1 MYEWNY
7 EVQKM
12 IDFIEE
18 YILENPTLDS
28 IAQAMHYSK
37 FYCSRQFRLV
47 AGMTLKRYIAGR
59 RLYYATIQVR
69 DTKKSIIDIALE
81 YGYSSRAALT
91 RAFQYTYGCTPSVYR
106 KSPVPIP
113 LPIQKAVLNPSHYI
127 VKGVVKMSESI
138 LTNPQIWVEHIPAH
152 RFIGLYD
159 LNAKGY
165 WDIEKRP
172 DFDEIEGLLE
182 SFIPFQHPVVWS
194 HHAGWY
200 YQDGAKGYFYGTG
213 VPADYTGVVPPK
225 FEIRD
230 VPESYY
236 LVFGHPKY
244 DYLRDNAE
252 VMKRVEDLAWN
263 FDPRSMGYEWNE
275 TLCQDYQRHMWKDR
289 GYQVLRPIK
298 NLNL

>member
-18 YILENPTLDS
+18 HIMENPTLDS

-47 AGMTLKRYIAGR
+47 AGMTLKRYVAGR

-81 YGYSSRAALT
+81 YGYSSQAALT
-91 RAFQYTYGCTPSVYR
+91 RAFRYTYGCTPAVYR
-106 KSPVPIP
+106 KYPIPIP
-113 LPIQKAVLNPSHYI
+113 LPIRKVVLNPSHYI
-127 VKGVVKMSESI
+127 VKGVVKMSEGI
-138 LTNPQIWVEHIPAH
+138 LTSPQIWVEHIPAH

-165 WDIEKRP
+165 WDFEKRP
-172 DFDEIEGLLE
+172 DFDEIEGILE

-213 VPADYTGVVPPK
+213 VPADYAGVIPSK

-230 VPESYY
+230 IPESYY

-244 DYLRDNAE
+244 DYLRDNDE
-252 VMKRVEDLAWN
+252 VMRRVENLTWN

-275 TLCQDYQRHMWKDR
+275 TRCQDYQRHMWKDR

-298 NLNL
+298 KL

>member
-18 YILENPTLDS
+18 HISENPTLDS
-28 IAQAMHYSK
+28 IAQSLHYSK

-47 AGMTLKRYIAGR
+47 VGMTLKRYIAGR

-69 DTKKSIIDIALE
+69 DTKRSIIDIALE
-81 YGYSSRAALT
+81 CGYSSQVALT
-91 RAFQYTYGCTPSVYR
+91 RAFRYTYGCTPAVYR
-106 KSPVPIP
+106 KYPVPIP
-113 LPIQKAVLNPSHYI
+113 LPIRKVVLNPSHYVI
-127 VKGVVKMSESI
+127 KGVVKMSESI

-152 RFIGLYD
+152 KFIGLYD
-159 LNAKGY
+159 INAKGY
-165 WDIEKRP
+165 WDFAKRP
-172 DFDEIEGLLE
+172 DCDEIEGVLE

-200 YQDGAKGYFYGTG
+200 YQDGTKGYFYGTG
-213 VPADYTGVVPPK
+213 VPTGYTGVVPSK
-225 FEIRD
+225 FEMRD

-244 DYLRDNAE
+244 DYLRDNDE
-252 VMKRVEDLAWN
+252 VMRRVEDLAWN

-298 NLNL
+298 KL

>member
-12 IDFIEE
+12 IDYIEGH
-18 YILENPTLDS
+18 ILENPTLDS
-28 IAQAMHYSK
+28 ISRAMHYSK

-81 YGYSSRAALT
+81 YGYSSQAALT
-91 RAFQYTYGCTPSVYR
+91 RAFQLTYGCTPAAYR
-106 KSPVPIP
+106 KAPVPIP
-113 LPIQKAVLNPSHYI
+113 LPIRKAVLNPSHYV

-138 LTNPQIWVEHIPAH
+138 LTSPQIWVEHIPAH

-165 WDIEKRP
+165 WDFEKRP
-172 DFDEIEGLLE
+172 DFDEIEGVLE

-200 YQDGAKGYFYGTG
+200 YQDSAKGYFYGTG
-213 VPADYTGVVPPK
+213 VPADYTGVVPSK

-230 VPESYY
+230 IPQSYY

-244 DYLRDNAE
+244 DYLRDNSE
-252 VMKRVEDLAWN
+252 VMRRVEELAWN

-298 NLNL
+298 KQ

>member
-18 YILENPTLDS
+18 HITENPTLDS
-28 IAQAMHYSK
+28 ISRSLHYSK

-47 AGMTLKRYIAGR
+47 VGMTLKQYLAGR
-59 RLYYATIQVR
+59 RLYHATIQVR
-69 DTKKSIIDIALE
+69 DTKKPIIDIALE
-81 YGYSSRAALT
+81 YGYSSQAALT

-106 KSPVPIP
+106 KYPVPIP
-113 LPIQKAVLNPSHYI
+113 IPIRKVVLNPSHYI
-127 VKGVVKMSESI
+127 VKGVVKMSENI
-138 LTNPQIWVEHIPAH
+138 LTSPQIWVEHIPAH

-165 WDIEKRP
+165 WDFERRP
-172 DFDEIEGLLE
+172 DFDEIEGILE

-200 YQDGAKGYFYGTG
+200 YQGGTKGYFYGTG
-213 VPADYTGVVPPK
+213 VPSDYSGVVPPK
-225 FEIRD
+225 FEVRD
-230 VPESYY
+230 IPESYY

-244 DYLRDNAE
+244 DYLRDNGE
-252 VMKRVEDLAWN
+252 VMRRVEDLAWN
-263 FDPRSMGYEWNE
+263 FDPKSMGYEWNE

-298 NLNL
+298 KL